1 MLQYQKS
8 LRYIR
13 LLLDIITI
21 LPAYLITVWIEFYPK
36 SPVFSFK
43 IFFILISLV
52 LVWPTSAAFSDTYD
66 EFRSRNF
73 TFEIGAV
80 VKNVFIQSIAAV
92 VILFFAKHKRLDEAF
107 IVIYPTLLFILLIA
121 NKMIVRKVLQLQ
133 RKKGMFLRNLLIVG
147 TGELGMSFFDILQKN
162 PQFGYNVVGFVDDK
176 KNSELNGFYRGK
188 IENLDEIL
196 STSEINDVIIA
207 LQDYSANKLEEVIKT
222 CENHTTRVKVIPD
235 YFKFMSS
242 KYKFSMFGRFPIVS
256 VREDRLNEFH
266 WRLLKR
272 TFDLGITFFLFLL
285 VFWWLWPIIGFAI
298 KMSSEGPV
306 FFKQE
311 RWGRHNQRFIAYK
324 FRSMK
329 IDCPEISSEGK
340 YMQATKDD
348 PRITKIGSFLRS
360 TSLDELPQFINVL
373 KGEMSLVGPR
383 PHPTPLNIESK
394 NQVYL
399 YMLRHL
405 VTPGLTGWAQI
416 KGHRGETKTVEA
428 MQQRINHDV
437 WYIEN
442 WSFWLDVQI
451 ILLTVW
457 LMILGDKKAY

>member
-1 MLQYQKS
+1 M
-8 LRYIR
+8 
-13 LLLDIITI
+13 
-21 LPAYLITVWIEFYPK
+21 
-36 SPVFSFK
+36 
-43 IFFILISLV
+43 
-52 LVWPTSAAFSDTYD
+52 
-66 EFRSRNF
+66 
-73 TFEIGAV
+73 
-80 VKNVFIQSIAAV
+80 
-92 VILFFAKHKRLDEAF
+92 
-107 IVIYPTLLFILLIA
+107 VIYPTLLFLLLFV

-133 RKKGMFLRNLLIVG
+133 RKKGMLLRNLLIVG

-162 PQFGYNVVGFVDDK
+162 PQFGYRVVGFVDDK
-176 KNSELNGFYRGK
+176 KNTVLNGLYRGD
-188 IENLDEIL
+188 ISDLDEIL
-196 STSEINDVIIA
+196 SSSEINDVIIA
-207 LQDYSANKLEEVIKT
+207 LSDYSANKLEEVIKT
-222 CENHTTRVKVIPD
+222 CENHTIRVKVIPD

-266 WRLLKR
+266 WRLIKR
-272 TFDLGITFFLFLL
+272 ALDLGVTLFLFLL
-285 VFWWLWPIIGFAI
+285 IFWWLWPIIGFAI
-298 KMSSEGPV
+298 KMSSAGPI

-329 IDCPEISSEGK
+329 TNCAEISSTGK
-340 YMQATKDD
+340 YVQATKND
-348 PRITKIGSFLRS
+348 PRITKIGNFLRK

-383 PHPTPLNIESK
+383 PHPTPLNLESK

-416 KGHRGETKTVEA
+416 KGHRGETKTVED

-442 WSFWLDVQI
+442 WSFWLDIQI
-451 ILLTVW
+451 ILLTIW
-457 LMILGDKKAY
+457 LMIIGDQKAY

>member
-13 LLLDIITI
+13 LLLDISTI
-21 LPAYLITVWIEFYPK
+21 VPAYFITVWMEFYPK
-36 SPVFSFK
+36 TPVFSYK
-43 IFFILISLV
+43 IFFILIFLV
-52 LVWPTSAAFSDTYD
+52 LVWPASATFSDAYD

-73 TFEIGAV
+73 TFEIASV
-80 VKNVFIQSIAAV
+80 VKNVFIQSIAAI
-92 VILFFAKHKRLDEAF
+92 VILFFAKHKRFDETF
-107 IVIYPTLLFILLIA
+107 ILIYPTLLFLLLFV

-133 RKKGMFLRNLLIVG
+133 RKKGMLLRNLLIVG

-162 PQFGYNVVGFVDDK
+162 PQFGYRVVGFVDDK
-176 KNSELNGFYRGK
+176 KNTVLNGLYRGD
-188 IENLDEIL
+188 ISDLDEIL
-196 STSEINDVIIA
+196 SSSEINDVIIA
-207 LQDYSANKLEEVIKT
+207 LSDYSANKLEEVIKT
-222 CENHTTRVKVIPD
+222 CENHTIRVKVIPD

-266 WRLLKR
+266 WRLIKR
-272 TFDLGITFFLFLL
+272 AFDLGITLFLFLL

-298 KMSSEGPV
+298 KMSSAGPI

-329 IDCPEISSEGK
+329 TDCTEISSTGK
-340 YMQATKDD
+340 YVQATKND
-348 PRITKIGSFLRS
+348 PRITKIGNFLRK

-383 PHPTPLNIESK
+383 PHPTPLNLESK

-416 KGHRGETKTVEA
+416 KGHRGETRTVED

-442 WSFWLDVQI
+442 WSFWLDIQI
-451 ILLTVW
+451 ILLTIW
-457 LMILGDKKAY
+457 LMIIGDKKAY

>member
-13 LLLDIITI
+13 LLLDISTI
-21 LPAYLITVWIEFYPK
+21 VPAYIITVWIEFYPK
-36 SPVFSFK
+36 TPVFSYK
-43 IFFILISLV
+43 VFFILISLI
-52 LVWPTSAAFSDTYD
+52 LVWPASAAFSDAYD

-73 TFEIGAV
+73 TFEIGSV

-92 VILFFAKHKRLDEAF
+92 VILFFAKHKHLDEAF
-107 IVIYPTLLFILLIA
+107 IVIYPTILFLLLLA
-121 NKMIVRKVLQLQ
+121 NKMIVRKILQLQ
-133 RKKGMFLRNLLIVG
+133 RKKGMLLRNLLIVG

-162 PQFGYNVVGFVDDK
+162 PQFGYKVVGFVDDK
-176 KNSELNGFYRGK
+176 KNTVLNGLYRGN

-196 STSEINDVIIA
+196 SSSEINDVIIA
-207 LQDYSANKLEEVIKT
+207 LPDYSANKLEEVIKT
-222 CENHTTRVKVIPD
+222 CENHTIRVKVIPD

-256 VREDRLNEFH
+256 VREDKLNEFH
-266 WRLLKR
+266 WRVIKR
-272 TFDLGITFFLFLL
+272 TFDLVITIFLFLFI
-285 VFWWLWPIIGFAI
+285 FWWLWPIIGFAI
-298 KMSSEGPV
+298 KMSSAGPI

-329 IDCPEISSEGK
+329 TDCPELSQDGK
-340 YMQATKDD
+340 YVQATKDD
-348 PRITKIGSFLRS
+348 PRITKIGKFLRK
-360 TSLDELPQFINVL
+360 TSLDELPQLINVL

-383 PHPTPLNIESK
+383 PHPTPLNLESK

-442 WSFWLDVQI
+442 WSFWLDIQI
-451 ILLTVW
+451 ILLTIW
-457 LMILGDKKAY
+457 LMIIGDNKAY